1 MTQWSRR
8 KLLKSLAAAST
19 AAVIPAKR
27 ARAQAA
33 SSTPA
38 SQPEIQ
44 ITSVSAHTFRLSILA
59 ARDGSTGAI
68 PSDGSLVRDSFG
80 PPLATVREQP
90 EHPVVAGNFKLTVSL
105 HPVSITIANQRGLV
119 VQQLGWTRA
128 AESFHSP
135 AETRLC
141 SAWGR
146 AVRNSTAADQPIECI
161 ADRAATSW
169 RPTAVA
175 FLSPGS
181 SEHPAGRSFFTN
193 HLARSTSPDLK
204 ASFYLQARSQRFL
217 LICFLSVHRSR
228 NHHGGILPA
237 HGPRGDTPAM
247 ELWLPAIA
255 SHSCQ
260 SGRSDRRGKD
270 LPR

>member
-119 VQQLGWTRA
+119 VQQLGWDQSSGVL
-128 AESFHSP
+128 SFASGNSP
-135 AETRLC
+135 LFGLGE
-141 SAWGR
+141 
-146 AVRNSTAADQPIECI
+146 
-161 ADRAATSW
+161 
-169 RPTAVA
+169 
-175 FLSPGS
+175 
-181 SEHPAGRSFFTN
+181 
-193 HLARSTSPDLK
+193 
-204 ASFYLQARSQRFL
+204 
-217 LICFLSVHRSR
+217 
-228 NHHGGILPA
+228 GGP
-237 HGPRGDTPAM
+237 
-247 ELWLPAIA
+247 
-255 SHSCQ
+255 Q
-260 SGRSDRRGKD
+260 FDRRGSTDRMHSGQGGYQLATHGGRVPVPWIIGTSGWAIFFHQPFGTFDFTGPQGKFLPASPESALPLD
-270 LPR
+270 LFFVGPPIPQSSWRNTPGSRATRRYPRYGALVTSNRIALLPVGKK